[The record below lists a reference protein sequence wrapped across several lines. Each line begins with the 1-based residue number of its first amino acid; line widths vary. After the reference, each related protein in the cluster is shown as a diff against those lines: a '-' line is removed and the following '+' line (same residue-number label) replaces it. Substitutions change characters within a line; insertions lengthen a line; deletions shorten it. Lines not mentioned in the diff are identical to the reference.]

1 MGNQNFFVKIKT
13 AAVSLLKFEKI
24 INFYQNLKI
33 MKRESR
39 EDFSIHKKDRRL
51 HTINLKNHQ
60 FLSKFE
66 KSSKNFLNFE
76 KL

>member
-24 INFYQNLKI
+24 INFHQNLKI

-39 EDFSIHKKDRRL
+39 EDFSIHKKGRL